1 MSDVPEAEGPA
12 RDAQPARPAPPPGP
26 DWQSL
31 IAPAAAAPA
40 APSPP
45 PEVRHE
51 TLVTPVTPH
60 VDQPASFQARIR
72 AARSEFEIHAA
83 HARDQFDEANE
94 RIKQRTGRDLFL
106 AIAIGLGIGL
116 LTVASLV
123 FVKWT
128 FAIFAAAAAVLGVF
142 ELSRALQAGGRRV
155 DLVPQLAA
163 VPLLLLSGYLGD
175 LWLHWS
181 MLFASIA
188 LIIVWRLLAQM
199 AAQDGRTYADVLA
212 DVVTGAFVALY
223 VPFLASLALVLLRE
237 PGGEWWVLAFII
249 VVVISDTGAYA
260 AGLSFG
266 RTPMAPRISPKKTWE
281 GFAGA
286 VLASLVAGALLAHF
300 MLGLP
305 WWTGLIIGAVI
316 VGTATAGDLSESMVK
331 RDLGI
336 KDMSSWLPGHGG
348 VLDRLDSILPSATA
362 ALTLH
367 HLLVPLGAS

>member
-1 MSDVPEAEGPA
+1 M
-12 RDAQPARPAPPPGP
+12 
-26 DWQSL
+26 
-31 IAPAAAAPA
+31 
-40 APSPP
+40 
-45 PEVRHE
+45 
-51 TLVTPVTPH
+51 TPVAPQ
-60 VDQPASFQARIR
+60 VDQPASFQARVR
-72 AARSEFEIHAA
+72 AARNEFEMHAA

-94 RIKQRTGRDLFL
+94 RIKQRTGRDLFV
-106 AIAIGLGIGL
+106 AIAIGLGIGVV
-116 LTVASLV
+116 TVASLV

-128 FAIFAAAAAVLGVF
+128 FVLLGAAAVVLGVF

-155 DLVPQLAA
+155 DLVPQLIA
-163 VPLLLLSGYLGD
+163 VPLLLVSGFVGD

-181 MLFASIA
+181 MLFTSIA

-199 AAQDGRTYADVLA
+199 VAQDGRLYADVLS
-212 DVVTGAFVALY
+212 DVVVSAFITLY
-223 VPFLASLALVLLRE
+223 VTFLASLALVLLRE

-249 VVVISDTGAYA
+249 VVVVSDTGAYA
-260 AGLSFG
+260 AGVAFG

-286 VLASLVAGALLAHF
+286 VLASLAAGALLAHF

-305 WWTGLIIGAVI
+305 WWSGLIIGGVI
-316 VGTATAGDLSESMVK
+316 MGTATVGDLSESMVK